1 MITRFGHPN
10 WIAGRALR
18 GLWTFSR
25 LGSGLARVYFF
36 ENLYVPFVFEVH
48 DCGGYCRLLFSAEC
62 ENVFH
67 VADNAF
73 IAEYSIRRS

>member
-1 MITRFGHPN
+1 M
-10 WIAGRALR
+10 
-18 GLWTFSR
+18 
-25 LGSGLARVYFF
+25 YFF

-48 DCGGYCRLLFSAEC
+48 DCGARIADHCFLKR

-73 IAEYSIRRS
+73 IAEYAFKGRESVFIEHSKDGIHAY